1 MMTWLSRRLS
11 FGLSRS
17 FENYYYYH
25 PVNVSILSAALGKRI
40 GFERVHLRNLAM
52 EQPFSMI
59 SEKL

>member
-1 MMTWLSRRLS
+1 
-11 FGLSRS
+11 
-17 FENYYYYH
+17 
-25 PVNVSILSAALGKRI
+25 LSAALGKRI